1 MITPHKLKF
10 YGIKDLDKTRI
21 PQLSVLSDEE
31 IFNIKAVAHVL
42 PFRTNN
48 YVVEQLIDWSRV
60 PQDPIFILNFMQ
72 PDMLNPDQ
80 FKRISCALKDNAP
93 KERIQEIVRG
103 IRDELNPHP
112 AGQMDLNVPV
122 EDYEPVP
129 GVQHKY
135 RETCL
140 IFPSSGQ
147 TCHAY
152 CTFCFRW
159 PQFIGQSNVK
169 FATDESK
176 KFQSYIRD
184 HKEITNILITGGDP
198 LVMSAANLKEYI
210 LPLLEKDFSH
220 THSLRIGTKAL
231 SYWPYRFL
239 TDKDADDIL
248 RLFETIVKSGKHLS
262 IMAHFNH
269 WKEMETEAVQQAIK
283 RVRDTGAEIRTQSP
297 LLRHINNHP
306 DIWTKMW
313 RRQVA
318 LGMIPYYMF
327 IERNTGAQNYFSVPL
342 WEAFNTFRIAFNQV
356 SGLSRTVRG
365 PSMSA
370 LPGKVAVEGI
380 AEINNEKV
388 FVLTFLQGRNP
399 DWCKRPFF
407 AKYDEKAS
415 WLDELE
421 PALGQNRFFFEDQMD
436 ELSLHKKGNLF
447 FFN

>member
-1 MITPHKLKF
+1 MIDPLKLKI
-10 YGIKDLDKTRI
+10 YGIKDLDKI
-21 PQLSVLSDEE
+21 PQLQRLGKEE

-48 YVVEQLIDWSRV
+48 YVVEQLINWDRV
-60 PQDPIFILNFMQ
+60 PEDPIFILNFMQ
-72 PDMLNPDQ
+72 PGMLRKEQ
-80 FKRISCALKDNAP
+80 FEKISCALKDNLP
-93 KERIQEIVRG
+93 KDQIQRVVKE

-112 AGQMDLNVPV
+112 AGQMNLNVPV
-122 EDYEPVP
+122 EDSEPIP

-135 RETCL
+135 KETCL
-140 IFPSSGQ
+140 IFPSAGQ

-159 PQFIGQSNVK
+159 PQFIGEAHTK

-176 KFQSYIRD
+176 KFQTYIKE

-198 LVMSAANLKEYI
+198 LVMRAANLEQYI
-210 LPLLEKDFSH
+210 LPLLTKDFDH
-220 THSLRIGTKAL
+220 IHSIRIGTKAL

-239 TDKDADDIL
+239 TDRDSDDII
-248 RLFETIVKSGKHLS
+248 RLFEKVVKAGKHLS

-269 WKEMETEAVQQAIK
+269 WQEMETEAALAAIK
-283 RVRDTGAEIRTQSP
+283 RVRDSGAEIRTQSP

-306 DIWTKMW
+306 DIWVKMW

-318 LGMIPYYMF
+318 LGLIPYYMF
-327 IERNTGAQNYFSVPL
+327 IERDTGAQHYFSVPL
-342 WEAFNTFRIAFNQV
+342 WEAFNTFRVAFTQV

-370 LPGKVAVEGI
+370 LPGKVAVDGI

-388 FVLTFLQGRNP
+388 FVLSFLQGRNP

-407 AKYDEKAS
+407 AKYDENAT
-415 WLDELE
+415 WLNELK
-421 PALGQNRFFFEDQMD
+421 PALGEHKFFFQDEMDQISD
-436 ELSLHKKGNLF
+436 NQQGNLF
-447 FFN
+447 FN

>member
-1 MITPHKLKF
+1 MIKPLKLKI
-10 YGIKDLDKTRI
+10 YSLKDLDKI
-21 PQLSVLSDEE
+21 PQLKVLSEEE
-31 IFNIKAVAHVL
+31 IFGIKAVAHVL

-48 YVVEQLIDWSRV
+48 YVVEQLINWSRV
-60 PQDPIFILNFMQ
+60 PQDPIFLLNFMQ
-72 PDMLNPDQ
+72 PGMLSEEQ
-80 FKRISCALKDNAP
+80 FNKISCALKDNLS
-93 KERIQEIVRG
+93 KEEINRVVYE
-103 IRDELNPHP
+103 IREELNPHP
-112 AGQMDLNVPV
+112 AGQMDLNVPM
-122 EDYEPVP
+122 EDSMPIP

-159 PQFIGQSNVK
+159 PQFIGMNDVK

-176 KFQSYIRD
+176 KFREYIRQ

-198 LVMSAANLKEYI
+198 LIMSAANLKEYI
-210 LPLLEKDFSH
+210 LPLLTKDFDHIH
-220 THSLRIGTKAL
+220 TIRIGTKAL
-231 SYWPYRFL
+231 AYWPYRFV
-239 TDKDADDIL
+239 TDKDSDDIL
-248 RLFETIVKSGKHLS
+248 KLFETVIKSGKHLS
-262 IMAHFNH
+262 LMAHFNH
-269 WKEMETEAVQQAIK
+269 WKEMETDVALEAIK

-318 LGMIPYYMF
+318 LGCIPYYMF
-327 IERNTGAQNYFSVPL
+327 VERNTGAQSYFSVPL
-342 WEAFNTFRIAFNQV
+342 GEAFNTFRVAFNQV

-370 LPGKVAVEGI
+370 LPGKIAVEGI
-380 AEINNEKV
+380 AEINDEKV

-407 AKYDEKAS
+407 AKYDEKAT
-415 WLDELE
+415 WINELE
-421 PALGQNRFFFEDQMD
+421 PALGENRFFFEDQME
-436 ELSLHKKGNLF
+436 ELSDSKRGNF
-447 FFN
+447 FFS

>member
-1 MITPHKLKF
+1 MITPKKLKI
-10 YGIKDLDKTRI
+10 YGLKDLDKI
-21 PQLSVLSDEE
+21 PQLQALSQEE
-31 IFNIKAVAHVL
+31 IFGIKVVAHVL

-48 YVVEQLIDWSRV
+48 YVVEELIDWNRV
-60 PQDPIFILNFMQ
+60 PEDPIFILNFMQ
-72 PDMLNPDQ
+72 PEMLRKEQ
-80 FKRISCALKDNAP
+80 FDRMAKALKMNLP
-93 KERIQEIVRG
+93 KVEIQKIANE

-122 EDYEPVP
+122 EDTEPIP

-159 PQFIGQSNVK
+159 PQFIGQNNVK

-176 KFQSYIRD
+176 KFQNYIRD

-198 LVMSAANLKEYI
+198 LVMSAANLEQYI
-210 LPLLEKDFSH
+210 LPLLGKDFDH

-239 TDKDADDIL
+239 TDKDSDDIL
-248 RLFETIVKSGKHLS
+248 RLFEKVVKSGKHLS

-269 WKEMETEAVQQAIK
+269 WKEMETEAAIQAIK

-318 LGMIPYYMF
+318 LGCIPYYMF
-327 IERNTGAQNYFSVPL
+327 IERDTGAQHYFSVPL
-342 WEAFNTFRIAFNQV
+342 WEAFNTFRVAFTQV

-370 LPGKVAVEGI
+370 MPGKVAVEGVT
-380 AEINNEKV
+380 EINDEKV

-407 AKYDEKAS
+407 AKYDEKAT
-415 WLDELE
+415 WLNELI
-421 PALGQNRFFFEDQMD
+421 PALGEDKFFFQDEMDQMT
-436 ELSLHKKGNLF
+436 ESKKGNMF
-447 FFN
+447 FFS

>member
-1 MITPHKLKF
+1 MITPKKLKI
-10 YGIKDLDKTRI
+10 YGLKDLDKI
-21 PQLSVLSDEE
+21 PQLQALSQEE
-31 IFNIKAVAHVL
+31 IFGIKVVAHVL

-48 YVVEQLIDWSRV
+48 YVVEELIDWNRV
-60 PQDPIFILNFMQ
+60 PEDPIFILNFMQ
-72 PDMLNPDQ
+72 PEMLRKEQ
-80 FKRISCALKDNAP
+80 FDRMAKALNMNLP
-93 KERIQEIVRG
+93 KVEIQKIANE

-122 EDYEPVP
+122 EDTEPIP

-159 PQFIGQSNVK
+159 PQFIGQNNVK

-176 KFQSYIRD
+176 KFQNYIRD

-198 LVMSAANLKEYI
+198 LVMSAANLEQYI
-210 LPLLEKDFSH
+210 LPLLGKDFDH

-239 TDKDADDIL
+239 TDKDSDDIL
-248 RLFETIVKSGKHLS
+248 RLFEKVVKSGKHLS

-269 WKEMETEAVQQAIK
+269 WKEMETEAAIQAIK

-318 LGMIPYYMF
+318 LGCIPYYMF
-327 IERNTGAQNYFSVPL
+327 IERDTGAQHYFSVPL
-342 WEAFNTFRIAFNQV
+342 WEAFNTFRVAFTQV

-370 LPGKVAVEGI
+370 MPGKVAVEGVT
-380 AEINNEKV
+380 EINDEKV

-407 AKYDEKAS
+407 AKYDEKAT
-415 WLDELE
+415 WLNELI
-421 PALGQNRFFFEDQMD
+421 PALGEDKFFFQDEMDQMT
-436 ELSLHKKGNLF
+436 ESKKGNMF
-447 FFN
+447 FFS

>member
-1 MITPHKLKF
+1 MITPKKLKI
-10 YGIKDLDKTRI
+10 YGLKDLDKI
-21 PQLSVLSDEE
+21 PQLQALSQEE
-31 IFNIKAVAHVL
+31 IFGIKVVAHVL

-48 YVVEQLIDWSRV
+48 YVVEELIDWNRV
-60 PQDPIFILNFMQ
+60 PEDPIFILNFMQ
-72 PDMLNPDQ
+72 PEMLRKEQ
-80 FKRISCALKDNAP
+80 FDRMAKALKMNLP
-93 KERIQEIVRG
+93 KVEIQKIANE

-122 EDYEPVP
+122 EDTEPIP

-159 PQFIGQSNVK
+159 PQFIGQNNVK

-176 KFQSYIRD
+176 KFQNYIRD

-198 LVMSAANLKEYI
+198 LVMSAANLEQYI
-210 LPLLEKDFSH
+210 LPLLGKDFDH

-239 TDKDADDIL
+239 TDKDSDDIL
-248 RLFETIVKSGKHLS
+248 RLFEKVVKSGKHLS

-269 WKEMETEAVQQAIK
+269 WKEMETEAAIQAIK

-318 LGMIPYYMF
+318 LGCIPYYMF
-327 IERNTGAQNYFSVPL
+327 IERDTGAQHYFSVPL
-342 WEAFNTFRIAFNQV
+342 WEAFNTFRVAFTQV

-370 LPGKVAVEGI
+370 MPGKVAVEGVT
-380 AEINNEKV
+380 EINDEKV

-407 AKYDEKAS
+407 AKYDEKAT
-415 WLDELE
+415 WLNELI
-421 PALGQNRFFFEDQMD
+421 PALGEDKFFFQDEMD
-436 ELSLHKKGNLF
+436 EMTESKKGNMF
-447 FFN
+447 FFS